1 MCGGPG
7 HWPRPSTTMSS
18 FRRWMGLA
26 TSSPQPFCRGCP
38 DASRIIH
45 CTKQALPN
53 LLPQV
58 PSSGDMAEELAA
70 RDWTSQPGYR
80 IASLL
85 TSTGCMNFSFKGF
98 VLLLGWCLK
107 TSSHLSL
114 FFYGKAESWQV
125 RDVSFGEFTRGPL
138 TCWTTGCLEEGVMD
152 MQVTLYIKQYPKW
165 EDAES
170 VYCFLLGGG
179 NSNIVHVHPYFGK

>member
-1 MCGGPG
+1 MNPGTWGQGPSTFPRSYVTSSLTTASGKRG
-7 HWPRPSTTMSS
+7 HCCEEAVSVEARALAAASSATSNPGMVQPTTTMSS

-45 CTKQALPN
+45 CTKQVLPN

-85 TSTGCMNFSFKGF
+85 TSTGYMNFSFKGF
-98 VLLLGWCLK
+98 VLLLG
-107 TSSHLSL
+107 
-114 FFYGKAESWQV
+114 
-125 RDVSFGEFTRGPL
+125 
-138 TCWTTGCLEEGVMD
+138 
-152 MQVTLYIKQYPKW
+152 
-165 EDAES
+165 
-170 VYCFLLGGG
+170 
-179 NSNIVHVHPYFGK
+179 